1 MFVFRSLLGE
11 FGVGCYFVLCISYCI
26 LPYLSTCFNYSN
38 CYYSDWQRDEKI
50 APTEVD
56 KLYTQLMN
64 TMDSQMNQLQKK
76 LQDQK
81 NAEEQERLRKIQEEM
96 EKEKKRKEEEERKKR
111 EEEENRRK

>member
-11 FGVGCYFVLCISYCI
+11 SGVGCYFVLCISYCI
-26 LPYLSTCFNYSN
+26 LPYLSTCFNYSS
-38 CYYSDWQRDEKI
+38 YYSDWQRDEKI
-50 APTEVD
+50 TPTEVD
-56 KLYTQLMN
+56 GLYTQLMN
-64 TMDSQMNQLQKK
+64 MTNSQMNQLQKK
-76 LQDQK
+76 VQEQK